1 MTAGRVVAISVA
13 AVVERIGERGAYR
26 TAIGKSPVAGP
37 VLLDRLGFAGD
48 AQADRRVHGG
58 PTMAAYAY
66 AREDYAWWEAQLDR
80 PLPPGTFGEN
90 LLLESVDVSK
100 ALLGERWRIGEA
112 EVTVTLPRIPC
123 ATLARAMTDPAFVK
137 TFAAALRPGAYFAVD
152 RPGFVAANDPVVSI
166 TRPAHDVTVAEA
178 ARIRQFAPHEFAA
191 LVDREELGT
200 PFRDWA
206 REGMAA
212 ARARG
217 SVATE

>member
-1 MTAGRVVAISVA
+1 VSAGRVVAISVG
-13 AVVERIGERGAYR
+13 AVVERIGVRGAYR

-90 LLLESVDVSK
+90 LLLESVNVSE
-100 ALLGERWRIGEA
+100 ALLGERWRIGDV

-123 ATLARAMTDPAFVK
+123 ATLARAMADPAFVK
-137 TFAAALRPGAYFAVD
+137 TFAAALRPGAYLAVD
-152 RPGFVAANDPVVSI
+152 QPGFVCANDRIVLLS
-166 TRPAHDVTVAEA
+166 RPAHDVTIAEA

-191 LVDREELGT
+191 LADRSELGT

-206 REGMAA
+206 RERMAA
-212 ARARG
+212 AQAKG